1 LQFDFSESAPVARG
15 NINCPLSVTRSAV
28 LFVLRCIVDRDI
40 PTNGGVHRVV
50 DVIAP
55 EGLVVNAGWPAA
67 VASGNVE
74 TSQRIADV
82 ITLALGKATDVPA
95 QGQGTMNNV
104 VIGSEGWTYY
114 ETLGGGQGATGV
126 GDAPSGVHVG
136 MSNTRNTP
144 VEVFELEHP
153 VRLRTYALRDGS
165 GGNGCHRGGDGVIR
179 EYQALEPMEASLLCE
194 RRVYAPVGAEGGGD
208 GKPGV
213 NTVNGKSVGGR
224 AAVHLEPGDV
234 LRVETPGG
242 GGWGEP

>member
-1 LQFDFSESAPVARG
+1 
-15 NINCPLSVTRSAV
+15 
-28 LFVLRCIVDRDI
+28 
-40 PTNGGVHRVV
+40 
-50 DVIAP
+50 
-55 EGLVVNAGWPAA
+55 
-67 VASGNVE
+67 
-74 TSQRIADV
+74 
-82 ITLALGKATDVPA
+82 
-95 QGQGTMNNV
+95 
-104 VIGSEGWTYY
+104 
-114 ETLGGGQGATGV
+114 
-126 GDAPSGVHVG
+126 

-165 GGNGCHRGGDGVIR
+165 GGNGRHRGGDGVIR

-194 RRVYAPVGAEGGGD
+194 RRVHVPVGAEGGGD

-242 GGWGEP
+242 GGWGDP